1 MIPKFVRR
9 FPGLSGGR
17 LASSYAG
24 CYDVTPDYNPVI
36 GPAPVPGL
44 YLCAGFS
51 GHGMQQSPAVGR
63 AVAELIAYGA
73 YRTLDLSPLALT
85 RVFANRPL
93 RELNVV

>member
-1 MIPKFVRR
+1 MTRAWAGHYEVNQFDHNALIGWT
-9 FPGLSGGR
+9 PGIDGLM
-17 LASSYAG
+17 LA
-24 CYDVTPDYNPVI
+24 T
-36 GPAPVPGL
+36 
-44 YLCAGFS
+44 GFS

-85 RVFANRPL
+85 RVFANQPL